1 MPVLEKFR
9 VNGFRGLDNVAVE
22 NLSRFNLIIGPNN
35 SGKTSLLE
43 ALQLY
48 AAPLDF
54 RAFLAIM
61 SQRGAGLHP
70 NAFFITEQLR
80 WFFQAQKNNETFKAE
95 IAGQTADHAREIRL
109 SYWASNNDKSV
120 IRPPGNV
127 AQQMI
132 FGGPPG
138 TRVEAL
144 DSGVLLGQVEI
155 DLDQQAKNPF
165 KKNVKINFPAAG
177 ALVFPGDGLDCTIP
191 YEFIEPSPQKHLE
204 AGIEKISTII
214 RTGVKNRYIS
224 LMQAIDPNI
233 DDVQI
238 LLTNDGSPHV
248 VLNHRVLGL
257 TPLSIHGDGLRRASI
272 LAGAVAQAAGGLVL
286 IDELENAIHFRG
298 LAEIIRVLISWLQEN
313 NTQVFAT
320 THSLECID
328 ALATAAQAN
337 PELFS
342 LFYFSKNDNGTQL
355 KRLSGND
362 VIKVRQELGSDVRMF
377 T

>member
-1 MPVLEKFR
+1 VLDKFR
-9 VNGFRGLDNVAVE
+9 VNGFRGLEKVAVE
-22 NLSRFNLIIGPNN
+22 NLSLFNLIIGPNN
-35 SGKTSLLE
+35 SGKTSFLE

-54 RAFLAIM
+54 RAFLAIL

-80 WFFQAQKNNETFKAE
+80 WFFKAQKNNETFKAE
-95 IAGQTADHAREIRL
+95 ISGQTAGYSREIKL

-120 IRPPGNV
+120 IRPPGNF

-155 DLDQQAKNPF
+155 DLDQQQKNPV

-177 ALVFPGDGLDCTIP
+177 PLVFPGDGLDCTIP
-191 YEFIEPSPQKHLE
+191 SDFIEPSPQKNLE

-214 RTGVKNRYIS
+214 RTGVKGRYLS
-224 LMQAIDPNI
+224 LMKAIDPNI

-248 VLNHRVLGL
+248 VLNHQTLGL
-257 TPLSIHGDGLRRASI
+257 TPLSIHGDGLRRASF
-272 LAGAVAQAAGGLVL
+272 LAGAVAQASGGLVL

-298 LAEIIRVLISWLQEN
+298 LSEIIRVLISWLQEN

-328 ALATAAQAN
+328 ALATASQAN

-342 LFYFSKNDNGTQL
+342 LFYFSKNADGTQL

-362 VIKVRQELGSDVRMF
+362 VIRVRQELGSDVRMF